1 MRLAVPMRKE
11 KGGGRMFKIKEAIVK
26 YKTTMAPVGKIKAPA
41 DVHAFF
47 KTMVI
52 GETKENLF
60 ALFLGTGNEILCF
73 ERLSVGCGDST
84 IMDAKCMIRTAILVG
99 AKAILLVHNHL
110 SGGLNPS
117 PEDELSTKRMR
128 ERLRMVD
135 LELLDHVIVTED
147 GFTSLKER
155 GVL

>member
-1 MRLAVPMRKE
+1 
-11 KGGGRMFKIKEAIVK
+11 MFKIKEAIVK
-26 YKTTMAPVGKIKAPA
+26 YKTTMVPVGKIKAPA

-117 PEDELSTKRMR
+117 SEDLLSTKKMR
-128 ERLRMVD
+128 ETLKMVD
-135 LELLDHVIVTED
+135 LELIDHVIITET

-155 GVL
+155 GVI